1 MHGEVVLVVI
11 GLKPV
16 CVPSNTLC
24 GVILTVVLPVVVGLK
39 PVYGRLI
46 FHLCIRIPL
55 SICTTT
61 FLCEDEE

>member
-24 GVILTVVLPVVVGLK
+24 GVILTVVVPVVV
-39 PVYGRLI
+39 RAEA
-46 FHLCIRIPL
+46 
-55 SICTTT
+55 SIWSVDISS
-61 FLCEDEE
+61 LHQNSAQYLHHNVSL